1 MHTPPIEPL
10 GQVLPVFF
18 STFEMEEYRDACEA
32 VYGKLRNVIDEDAT
46 MDEEYRR
53 KLMRNLDSVWDL
65 SARLNLAVA
74 TERMNDG

>member
-1 MHTPPIEPL
+1 
-10 GQVLPVFF
+10 
-18 STFEMEEYRDACEA
+18 MEEYRDACEA